1 MNIECYKQDQSWI
14 AERLSSPFLKRG
26 ALDIAIHNQLS
37 NHLELST
44 NFLQIVSC
52 IMIFYLSCW
61 QYVSMPWWSIYMRPQ
76 WFNGHSLAPSLVP
89 LVFTHHHP
97 SPYSSLSTSSS
108 SSPYSSYSSPFPL
121 FSATRRIDIAQLSC
135 GPAIQHVARYPEN
148 KIRFFQ
154 MDQFSFHIP
163 YGGNYTLILRT
174 FSSVS

>member
-61 QYVSMPWWSIYMRPQ
+61 QYVSMPWWSIYMRLQ

-97 SPYSSLSTSSS
+97 SPYSLSTSSS
-108 SSPYSSYSSPFPL
+108 SSPISSYSSPSPYFQPPGELISPNFPVG
-121 FSATRRIDIAQLSC
+121 Q
-135 GPAIQHVARYPEN
+135 PIQHVARYPEN

>member
-1 MNIECYKQDQSWI
+1 MVQRSLAGPIFGPPCFHP
-14 AERLSSPFLKRG
+14 SSSITILTIYFL
-26 ALDIAIHNQLS
+26 LII
-37 NHLELST
+37 T
-44 NFLQIVSC
+44 NFIL
-52 IMIFYLSCW
+52 F
-61 QYVSMPWWSIYMRPQ
+61 
-76 WFNGHSLAPSLVP
+76 F
-89 LVFTHHHP
+89 
-97 SPYSSLSTSSS
+97 
-108 SSPYSSYSSPFPL
+108 PFPL